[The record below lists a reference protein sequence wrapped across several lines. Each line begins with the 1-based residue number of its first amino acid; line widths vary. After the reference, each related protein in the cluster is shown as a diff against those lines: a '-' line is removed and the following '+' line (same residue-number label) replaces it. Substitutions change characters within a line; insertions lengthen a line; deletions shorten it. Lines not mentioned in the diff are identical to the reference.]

1 MIQAQGES
9 LGPAPR
15 EGEGCRGGTGDEGRA
30 RASTQA
36 QAASTGRPQKQRW
49 PLRLVLS
56 GGEGLDLHPRRSSPG
71 AGWVSLAVQPPG
83 SWLGGWWAATFPA
96 ASGNESSSPTGWFR
110 VVQRGTHHNVP
121 QWNKIRNTKLQGA
134 GPQQNSALDYSE
146 SLMFRD
152 FRINHRAWLFSQP
165 SDWRKRCASFGPD
178 TLATSHHRQSHRLK
192 AACVC
197 ARVCVC
203 VCACL
208 HVCVCVC
215 VCVSLSVRVCL
226 WVCVCVGEGGVI
238 YFYLSDTKQGESKKQ
253 LRVSNPNKPS
263 RLINWRASISA
274 IQSQLPRCEVQEI
287 PFTELLFLM
296 GLFIESKLWGVFSL
310 KRNWKRG

>member
-15 EGEGCRGGTGDEGRA
+15 EGEGCRGRTGDEGRG

-36 QAASTGRPQKQRW
+36 RAASTGHPQKQRW

-56 GGEGLDLHPRRSSPG
+56 CGEGLDLHPRRSSPG

-83 SWLGGWWAATFPA
+83 SWLGGRWAATFPA

-110 VVQRGTHHNVP
+110 VVQHGTHHTVP

-134 GPQQNSALDYSE
+134 GPQQNSALDYWE
-146 SLMFRD
+146 SLIFRD
-152 FRINHRAWLFSQP
+152 FRINHRAWLFCQP
-165 SDWRKRCASFGPD
+165 SDWRRQCASFGPD

-192 AACVC
+192 T
-197 ARVCVC
+197 
-203 VCACL
+203 
-208 HVCVCVC
+208 
-215 VCVSLSVRVCL
+215 VCVSACLRVCLCVSVSVCL

-238 YFYLSDTKQGESKKQ
+238 HFYLSDTKQGESKKQ

-274 IQSQLPRCEVQEI
+274 IPSQLPRCEVRRSQSQN
-287 PFTELLFLM
+287 FCF
-296 GLFIESKLWGVFSL
+296 
-310 KRNWKRG
+310 